1 MSAEPTANPLSGFIP
16 MLMVVLIFYF
26 IVFKPQRDKQKEL
39 KKTIDNLK
47 KNDQVVT
54 IGGLHGVVVLV
65 KEKTVV
71 VRVDDNTK
79 LEFDKEAV
87 ASVVKNKE

>member
-1 MSAEPTANPLSGFIP
+1 MPPESAANSFAGLVP

-26 IVFKPQRDKQKEL
+26 LVFKPQRDKQKEL
-39 KKTIDNLK
+39 KRTIENLK

-71 VRVDDNTK
+71 LRVDDNTK

-87 ASVVKNKE
+87 GSVVKT

>member
-1 MSAEPTANPLSGFIP
+1 MPPESAANSFAGLVP

-26 IVFKPQRDKQKEL
+26 LVFKPQRDKQKEL
-39 KKTIDNLK
+39 KRTIENLK

-54 IGGLHGVVVLV
+54 IGGLHGVVVIV

-71 VRVDDNTK
+71 LRVDDNTK

-87 ASVVKNKE
+87 GSVVKNKE

>member
-1 MSAEPTANPLSGFIP
+1 MSPESANPFSGLVP
-16 MLMVVLIFYF
+16 MLMIVVIFYF
-26 IVFKPQRDKQKEL
+26 IVFKPQRDKQKNL
-39 KKTIDNLK
+39 KQAVDNLK

-54 IGGLHGVVVLV
+54 IGGAHGTVVLI

-71 VRVDDNTK
+71 LRVDDNTK
-79 LEFDKEAV
+79 IEFDKEAI

>member
-1 MSAEPTANPLSGFIP
+1 MSPEQAPNPLSGLVP
-16 MLMVVLIFYF
+16 MFMVVLIFYF
-26 IVFKPQRDKQKEL
+26 LVFKPQRDKQKDL
-39 KKTIDNLK
+39 KRTIEGLK

-65 KEKTVV
+65 KEKTVAL
-71 VRVDDNTK
+71 RVDDNTK
-79 LEFDKEAV
+79 LEFDKEAI